1 MGSQSRNRVV
11 SKDDKVLLKSSPVYL
26 TEIGSAIPFYL
37 RAPRTT
43 QAKIGLSAFAL

>member
-11 SKDDKVLLKSSPVYL
+11 SKDDKVQSSPVYL
-26 TEIGSAIPFYL
+26 KEIGSAIPFYL
-37 RAPRTT
+37 RAPRTM